1 MARQVTGMTIDKA
14 NKGGGVILGLR
25 NACHIGPVGAYTKLR
40 ANAGLVC
47 IHLEYA
53 IGYTAIVAPY
63 GGTDFRLHTNLL
75 VFAISAIDEN
85 PSFVLYMATSRIL
98 MGNVRVPMTR
108 GEKLNFSYII
118 DAQVWPLQDL
128 QRYVG

>member
-1 MARQVTGMTIDKA
+1 MTIDKA
-14 NKGGGVILGLR
+14 NKGGGDVLGLR
-25 NACHIGPVGAYTKLR
+25 NACHVGSVGAYTKLPPD
-40 ANAGLVC
+40 AGLVC
-47 IHLEYA
+47 IHLVNA
-53 IGYTAIVAPY
+53 IGYTAIVAAY
-63 GGTDFRLHTNLL
+63 GGTDCRLHTNLL